1 MPDPYYAID
10 RQADAGG
17 STVLRLTGELDINA
31 RDDVRAAI
39 LDAVAA
45 GNDVRVDLGEVEF
58 LDSEA
63 LSALI
68 EGYRAATEAGRRF
81 AVVNAGGP
89 VSHVLRVSGALEV
102 FERPTDAERQ
112 RPPA

>member
-10 RQADAGG
+10 RQADSGG
-17 STVLRLTGELDINA
+17 STVLRLAGELDINA

-45 GNDVRVDLGEVEF
+45 GNDVRIDLAEVGF

-68 EGYRAATEAGRRF
+68 EGSRAATAADRRF
-81 AVVNAGGP
+81 TVVNAGDQ
-89 VSHVLRVSGALEV
+89 VSQVLRVSGALEL
-102 FERPTDAERQ
+102 FERSPDAERQ